1 MNKKFQEGITIQ
13 EDMKIKEHISVLK
26 QKDGKNIG
34 YSESER
40 DGTTTSSYTSEHGD
54 IDFKV
59 EGNSPQGE
67 QDTLHV
73 GQILI
78 KVLNNSGDNWSKPE
92 IGDGVADCVAYDLNN
107 NKKKI
112 EIQIIR
118 ASTDQELWKRLA
130 TKGQIN
136 NERVPIN
143 EIISDIMITIKTK
156 GNEQTIPSNIRQSI
170 TLALD
175 ANRLS
180 AYTLDDII
188 NKFHKTYGKEVKS
201 FGFNSIWIVG
211 PIEALTHRLDLLPE
225 ESEGSK

>member
-1 MNKKFQEGITIQ
+1 MNKKFQ

-40 DGTTTSSYTSEHGD
+40 EGTTTSSYTSEHGY

-67 QDTLHV
+67 QDTIKV
-73 GQILI
+73 CQRLI
-78 KVLNNSGDNWSKPE
+78 KVLNQNGENWSDPE
-92 IGDGVADCVAYDLNN
+92 FSDGGVDCTSANLKNSSQ
-107 NKKKI
+107 I
-112 EIQIIR
+112 LEIQVVR
-118 ASTDQELWKRLA
+118 ASTNQELWKRLA

-136 NERVPIN
+136 NEKVPIN